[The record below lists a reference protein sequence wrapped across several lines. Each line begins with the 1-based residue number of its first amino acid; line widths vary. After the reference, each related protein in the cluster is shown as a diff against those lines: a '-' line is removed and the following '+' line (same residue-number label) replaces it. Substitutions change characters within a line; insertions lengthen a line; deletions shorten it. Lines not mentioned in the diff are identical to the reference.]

1 MEEQPRRF
9 GLGRILSLTGALWI
23 GLFFLARYGLFGSN
37 PFTTVILG
45 MGAFFPIALMFAGR
59 VIRRRGQRSDRPEN
73 EHVPQH
79 QAPPRRQAR
88 PPDPVTFTELA
99 DAVSF
104 DEVEITPDPP
114 EPTPTPVALPM
125 SVDSD
130 IQARTSAEMIAD
142 AKKALSADD

>member
-45 MGAFFPIALMFAGR
+45 MGAFFPIAMMFAGR

-73 EHVPQH
+73 ENVPQP
-79 QAPPRRQAR
+79 PPRRQTR